1 MLSSLRREENHL
13 KVLAAI
19 GVILAGLGV
28 LAAAAFAGAVWMGER
43 KLERF
48 VEVKVVPV
56 PFAKGAA
63 PLKLG
68 RYLFESRGCA
78 ECHAADGHGLAFIDA
93 PSGLYVKSPDITTGA
108 GGVVA
113 DYTEGD
119 WVRAIRHGVN
129 PAGHALMV
137 MPSGDYAGMSD
148 GDLAALVAYVR
159 SLPPAAG
166 SGTQI
171 RLPLLVKALYGVGVI
186 HDAAETID
194 HRRHP
199 TPDMAPAATA
209 AYGEYVVQMCT
220 GCHRPDLTGGPIAGA
235 PPEWPAAARLV
246 PGPGYV
252 MGRYDTLEKFAAMMR
267 GGKRPDGSAVS
278 TVMPFASFR
287 NLDDT
292 DLGALYAYL
301 TTPPGERA
309 ARP

>member
-1 MLSSLRREENHL
+1 MKL
-13 KVLAAI
+13 LAAL

-28 LAAAAFAGAVWMGER
+28 LAAAAFAGAVWLGER
-43 KLERF
+43 KLARL
-48 VEVKVVPV
+48 VAVKVVPV
-56 PFAKGAA
+56 PFAKGPAA
-63 PLKLG
+63 LKVG

-78 ECHAADGHGLAFIDA
+78 ECHAADGHGLAFIDT
-93 PSGLYVKSPDITTGA
+93 PNGLYVKAPDISAVA

-129 PAGHALMV
+129 PAGHALLM

-148 GDLAALVAYVR
+148 ADLAALVAYAR
-159 SLPPAAG
+159 NLPPVGG
-166 SGTQI
+166 SGAEMH
-171 RLPLLVKALYGVGVI
+171 LPLLTKALYGIGI
-186 HDAAETID
+186 IRDAAETID
-194 HRRHP
+194 HGRHP
-199 TPDMAPAATA
+199 PPDMTPAATA
-209 AYGEYVVQMCT
+209 AYGEYAIEMCT

-235 PPEWPAAARLV
+235 PPEWPPASRLV

-252 MGRYDTLEKFAAMMR
+252 MGRYDTLEKFSAMMR
-267 GGKRPDGSAVS
+267 GGKRPDGTMVNA
-278 TVMPFASFR
+278 VMPFASLR

-301 TTPPGERA
+301 TTSPGERA